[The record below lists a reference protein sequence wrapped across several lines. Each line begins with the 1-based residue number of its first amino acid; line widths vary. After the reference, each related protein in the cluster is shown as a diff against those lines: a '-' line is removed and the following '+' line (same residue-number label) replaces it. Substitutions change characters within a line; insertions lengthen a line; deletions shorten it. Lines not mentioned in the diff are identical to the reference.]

1 MICFNVHFIY
11 EFCKNH
17 TITIPR
23 YENNLLFHRF
33 WSVDDEQ
40 VAFTI
45 TITIISI
52 IFIIIIRIVILIIIV
67 IITRSIV
74 IITLSMVII
83 TTSIVI
89 IMIVNLIQMHTE
101 YSALRS
107 VVVANYEETVRYLP
121 RHHHLYLD
129 LDDNYPR
136 HHD

>member
-1 MICFNVHFIY
+1 MNNICFNVTFIY

-45 TITIISI
+45 TITITIISI
-52 IFIIIIRIVILIIIV
+52 LIVIIIIIRIVIAIIIV

-89 IMIVNLIQMHTE
+89 NMIVN
-101 YSALRS
+101 S
-107 VVVANYEETVRYLP
+107 N
-121 RHHHLYLD
+121 
-129 LDDNYPR
+129 
-136 HHD
+136 

>member
-1 MICFNVHFIY
+1 MNNICFNVTFIY

-45 TITIISI
+45 TITITIISI
-52 IFIIIIRIVILIIIV
+52 LIVIIIIRIVILIIIV
-67 IITRSIV
+67 IITRSVV

-89 IMIVNLIQMHTE
+89 NMIVN
-101 YSALRS
+101 S
-107 VVVANYEETVRYLP
+107 N
-121 RHHHLYLD
+121 
-129 LDDNYPR
+129 
-136 HHD
+136 

>member
-1 MICFNVHFIY
+1 MFI
-11 EFCKNH
+11 CKNH
-17 TITIPR
+17 TITMPR

-45 TITIISI
+45 TIMVLSTIII
-52 IFIIIIRIVILIIIV
+52 NRIVILIIIV
-67 IITRSIV
+67 IITQSILR
-74 IITLSMVII
+74 ITPRIMII

-107 VVVANYEETVRYLP
+107 VVVANYEETVRHLP
-121 RHHHLYLD
+121 RHQYFY
-129 LDDNYPR
+129 DDTHPQ

>member
-1 MICFNVHFIY
+1 MFI
-11 EFCKNH
+11 CKNH
-17 TITIPR
+17 TVTISR

-45 TITIISI
+45 TIMVLS
-52 IFIIIIRIVILIIIV
+52 IIIINRIVILIIIV
-67 IITRSIV
+67 IITQSILR
-74 IITLSMVII
+74 ITPRIMTI

-107 VVVANYEETVRYLP
+107 VVVANYEETVRHLP
-121 RHHHLYLD
+121 RHQYFY
-129 LDDNYPR
+129 DDTHPQ

>member
-1 MICFNVHFIY
+1 M
-11 EFCKNH
+11 
-17 TITIPR
+17 TR

-45 TITIISI
+45 TIISI
-52 IFIIIIRIVILIIIV
+52 IIIIRIVILIIIV
-67 IITRSIV
+67 IVTRSIIIITRS
-74 IITLSMVII
+74 MDII
-83 TTSIVI
+83 TTTTVI

-121 RHHHLYLD
+121 CHHHLYLY
-129 LDDNYPR
+129 LDDIILDIMIDILIIIFVNS
-136 HHD
+136 

>member
-1 MICFNVHFIY
+1 MFI
-11 EFCKNH
+11 CKNH
-17 TITIPR
+17 TITMPR

-45 TITIISI
+45 TIMVLS
-52 IFIIIIRIVILIIIV
+52 IIIINRIVILIIIV
-67 IITRSIV
+67 IITQSILR
-74 IITLSMVII
+74 ITPRIMII

-121 RHHHLYLD
+121 RHHLYLD
-129 LDDNYPR
+129 LDDNYPGLI
-136 HHD
+136 HAKSG

>member
-1 MICFNVHFIY
+1 M
-11 EFCKNH
+11 
-17 TITIPR
+17 TR

-45 TITIISI
+45 TIISI
-52 IFIIIIRIVILIIIV
+52 IIIIRIVILIIIV
-67 IITRSIV
+67 IVTRSIIIITRS
-74 IITLSMVII
+74 MDII
-83 TTSIVI
+83 TTTTVI

-121 RHHHLYLD
+121 CHHHLYLY
-129 LDDNYPR
+129 LDDIIL
-136 HHD
+136 DIMIDILIIIFVKS

>member
-1 MICFNVHFIY
+1 MFI
-11 EFCKNH
+11 CKNH
-17 TITIPR
+17 TITMPR

-45 TITIISI
+45 TIMVLS
-52 IFIIIIRIVILIIIV
+52 IIIINRIVILIIIV
-67 IITRSIV
+67 IITQSILR
-74 IITLSMVII
+74 ITPRIMTI

-129 LDDNYPR
+129 LDDNRHDNYPR

>member
-1 MICFNVHFIY
+1 M
-11 EFCKNH
+11 
-17 TITIPR
+17 TR

-40 VAFTI
+40 VALMMMM
-45 TITIISI
+45 
-52 IFIIIIRIVILIIIV
+52 RIV
-67 IITRSIV
+67 
-74 IITLSMVII
+74 MVII

-121 RHHHLYLD
+121 RHPHLY

>member
-1 MICFNVHFIY
+1 MFISY

-17 TITIPR
+17 KIPR

-45 TITIISI
+45 IITIIGI
-52 IFIIIIRIVILIIIV
+52 IFIIIRFVILIIIV
-67 IITRSIV
+67 IITQSIV
-74 IITLSMVII
+74 IITVSMVII

-89 IMIVNLIQMHTE
+89 SMIANLIQMHTE

-107 VVVANYEETVRYLP
+107 VVVANYEETVRHLP
-121 RHHHLYLD
+121 RHQYFY
-129 LDDNYPR
+129 DDTHPQ

>member
-1 MICFNVHFIY
+1 MFI
-11 EFCKNH
+11 CKNH
-17 TITIPR
+17 TVTISR

-45 TITIISI
+45 TIMVLS
-52 IFIIIIRIVILIIIV
+52 IIIINRIVILIIIV
-67 IITRSIV
+67 IIIQSILR
-74 IITLSMVII
+74 ITPRIMII

-107 VVVANYEETVRYLP
+107 VVVANYEETVRHLP
-121 RHHHLYLD
+121 RHQYFY
-129 LDDNYPR
+129 DDTHPQ

>member
-1 MICFNVHFIY
+1 MFI
-11 EFCKNH
+11 CKNH
-17 TITIPR
+17 TITMPR

-45 TITIISI
+45 TIMVLS
-52 IFIIIIRIVILIIIV
+52 IIIINRIVILIIIV
-67 IITRSIV
+67 IITQSILR
-74 IITLSMVII
+74 ITPRIMTI

-121 RHHHLYLD
+121 RHHHLMIMMMIILD
-129 LDDNYPR
+129 IMIRL
-136 HHD
+136 

>member
-1 MICFNVHFIY
+1 MFI
-11 EFCKNH
+11 CKNH
-17 TITIPR
+17 TITMPR

-45 TITIISI
+45 TIMVLS
-52 IFIIIIRIVILIIIV
+52 IIIINRIVILIIIV
-67 IITRSIV
+67 IITQSILR
-74 IITLSMVII
+74 ITPRIMTI

-107 VVVANYEETVRYLP
+107 VVVANYEETVRHLP
-121 RHHHLYLD
+121 RHQYFY
-129 LDDNYPR
+129 DDTHPQ

>member
-1 MICFNVHFIY
+1 MFI
-11 EFCKNH
+11 CKNH
-17 TITIPR
+17 TVTISR

-45 TITIISI
+45 TIMVLS
-52 IFIIIIRIVILIIIV
+52 IIIINRIVILIIIV
-67 IITRSIV
+67 IITQSILR
-74 IITLSMVII
+74 ITPRIMII

-107 VVVANYEETVRYLP
+107 VVVANYEETVRHLP
-121 RHHHLYLD
+121 RHQYFY
-129 LDDNYPR
+129 DDTHPQ

>member
-1 MICFNVHFIY
+1 MIFFNVHFIY

-74 IITLSMVII
+74 IIT
-83 TTSIVI
+83 TSIVI
-89 IMIVNLIQMHTE
+89 IMIVN
-101 YSALRS
+101 S
-107 VVVANYEETVRYLP
+107 N
-121 RHHHLYLD
+121 
-129 LDDNYPR
+129 
-136 HHD
+136 

>member
-1 MICFNVHFIY
+1 MNNICFNVTFIY

-52 IFIIIIRIVILIIIV
+52 IIIIRIVILIIIV

-89 IMIVNLIQMHTE
+89 NMIVN
-101 YSALRS
+101 S
-107 VVVANYEETVRYLP
+107 N
-121 RHHHLYLD
+121 
-129 LDDNYPR
+129 
-136 HHD
+136 

>member
-1 MICFNVHFIY
+1 M
-11 EFCKNH
+11 
-17 TITIPR
+17 PR

-45 TITIISI
+45 TIMVLS
-52 IFIIIIRIVILIIIV
+52 IIIINRIVILIIIV
-67 IITRSIV
+67 IITQSILR
-74 IITLSMVII
+74 ITPRIMTI

-107 VVVANYEETVRYLP
+107 VVVANYEETVRHLP
-121 RHHHLYLD
+121 RHQYFY
-129 LDDNYPR
+129 DDTHPQ